1 MKYDLM
7 EVLAHIDPTRLSYQG
22 WLNVGMA
29 LKEEGYAADTWD
41 AWSRRDPARYHANE
55 CHYGIITTNGKS
67 LDFQGVSAFVAVY
80 SIPFPKL
87 KYGEK
92 IDEKRRLLH

>member
-7 EVLAHIDPTRLSYQG
+7 EALAHIDPARLSYQG

-29 LKEEGYAADTWD
+29 LKEEGYAADDWD

-55 CHYGIITTNGKS
+55 CAKKWNS
-67 LDFQGVSAFVAVY
+67 FQGAGTPVAGGTIV
-80 SIPFPKL
+80 
-87 KYGEK
+87 
-92 IDEKRRLLH
+92 